1 MNNIIAGPT
10 KENNGF
16 DHNFVVSKQ
25 FEDKMRLISVVEY
38 PKKMRSMK
46 IFSNQPGVQF
56 YTGNFL
62 PKTGFIGKVI
72 QKIFEVELFHF
83 NVCFTERRQLFTSR
97 WLLSRDPE
105 LSRFCQQSSVS

>member
-72 QKIFEVELFHF
+72 RKIFEVELF
-83 NVCFTERRQLFTSR
+83 
-97 WLLSRDPE
+97 
-105 LSRFCQQSSVS
+105 